1 MHHILYLGTLGP
13 LGMSYQPRP
22 GLAQPAATVSHQQP
36 LNYGGGIPNHH
47 HGGVANHHGGGGGGF
62 IAADGRVPGPAV
74 QVCLYGCSLRVILY
88 LIASIAVR
96 NTIAHFCR
104 IFYVH
109 TYIN

>member
-47 HGGVANHHGGGGGGF
+47 GGVANHHGGGGGGF

-74 QVCLYGCSLRVILY
+74 QVWPHGSSLIGLKVFLYI
-88 LIASIAVR
+88 IASIAIR
-96 NTIAHFCR
+96 NTIVHFCR
-104 IFYVH
+104 IIIM
-109 TYIN
+109 YI